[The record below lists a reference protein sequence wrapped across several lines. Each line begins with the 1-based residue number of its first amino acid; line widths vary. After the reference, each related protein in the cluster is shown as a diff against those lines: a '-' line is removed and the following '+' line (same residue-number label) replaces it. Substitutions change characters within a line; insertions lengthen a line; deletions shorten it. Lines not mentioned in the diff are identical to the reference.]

1 MRKRIL
7 LSLICLLHVIQVAF
21 SQAPP
26 RLEKRGKATQLI
38 VDGKPFLIL
47 GGELHN
53 SSSSDLQYLDPLWE
67 PLQKMNLNTALVA
80 VSWQL
85 VEPQEGKFD
94 FSLVD
99 GIVKGARDHNMKL
112 ILLWFGSWKNGL
124 SHYVPD
130 WVKQDYKRFPR
141 VVLNNGKSTETISS
155 LSMEAAKADAKAF
168 AAFMQH
174 IKKIDA
180 SQQTVIMVQVQNEVG
195 IIGGTRDHST
205 FANSEFVKPVPSE
218 LLAGLRKN
226 KNELQPSFKKLW
238 EASGSKTSGTW
249 KEVFGNT
256 AAADEAFM
264 AWHYARYI
272 NTVAAAGK
280 AAYNLPMFVNAWI
293 VQPADK
299 KPGDYPGGGPQ
310 AHVHDIWRVG
320 APELDF
326 LAPDIYLPDFKSI
339 VDLYHH
345 PWNPLFI
352 PESFAGKNG
361 AANAVYAI
369 GKHSGLGY
377 SPFGIDNK
385 TDDPSQTPIAK
396 AYELLKQLT
405 PEITKAQEK
414 GSITAVSI
422 DTLDKPEPL
431 ILGDYSIHTSIRSNW
446 NGVRQADKGYAII
459 IQVGKNE
466 FIVAGTDVDV
476 VFVPASPGPR
486 MAGLSSVYEGKY
498 EGNLW
503 KPGRLLNGDDIMVSY
518 KLDEEAAANRTGTGA
533 RLKSEPTILKVK
545 LYRYE

>member
-1 MRKRIL
+1 MIKRIL
-7 LSLICLLHVIQVAF
+7 LSVICLLHFTHLAF
-21 SQAPP
+21 PQESP

-124 SHYVPD
+124 SHYAPD

-141 VVLNNGKSTETISS
+141 VVLDNGKSTETISA
-155 LSMEAAKADAKAF
+155 LSQEAAKADAKAF

-180 SQQTVIMVQVQNEVG
+180 SQQTVIMIQVENEVG
-195 IIGGTRDHST
+195 VIGGTRDHSS
-205 FANSEFVKPVPSE
+205 FANAEFAKPVPPE
-218 LLAGLRKN
+218 LLTGLRKN
-226 KNELQPSFKKLW
+226 KKELQPSFKKLW

-249 KEVFGNT
+249 TEVFGNT

-272 NTVAAAGK
+272 NSVAAAGK

-293 VQPADK
+293 VQPTDK

-326 LAPDIYLPDFKSI
+326 LAPDIYLPDFKDI
-339 VDLYHH
+339 VAVYHH

-352 PESFAGKNG
+352 PESFAGING

-396 AYELLKQLT
+396 VYDLLKQLT
-405 PEITKAQEK
+405 PDITKAQEK
-414 GSITAVSI
+414 GSVTAVSI

-431 ILGDYSIHTSIRSNW
+431 ILGDYSIHTRLRSNW

-459 IQVGKNE
+459 IQIDKNE
-466 FIVAGTDVDV
+466 FIVAGADVDV
-476 VFVPASPGPR
+476 VFVPASSGPR
-486 MAGLSSVYEGKY
+486 MAGIASVYEGKY
-498 EGNLW
+498 EGNSW
-503 KPGRLLNGDDIMVSY
+503 KPGRLLNGDDIMMSY
-518 KLDEEAAANRTGTGA
+518 KLDEEAAANKTGTGA